1 MNLQTSIQYLKG
13 VGEKRAALLR
23 RLDIRTVGDLLAHVP
38 RAYED
43 WQTVYSIKD
52 APLGAP
58 CCVRAVV
65 DHAPVEH
72 MLRGG
77 MTLYK
82 TRVTDGAST
91 LHIVIFNS
99 AYAAEKLKEGK
110 EYLFYGRINENFL
123 AREMSSPQIAATDED
138 RLRPVYPLTEGL
150 SSRILETLV
159 GRAMEL
165 TLSQVQEFLP
175 QELLEAYD
183 LLPRQEALRLI
194 HMPGSLQESE
204 AARRRLAFNE
214 LFLLQMGL
222 RLLRAGKAEG
232 HAPPLPFD
240 TLNEYYAKLPFALT
254 GAQRHAI
261 QEAAADMAKTQ
272 PMRRLLQ
279 GDVGSGKTAV
289 AAALLHTAAKCGAQA
304 AIMAPTELLARQ
316 HCETLSSLGLAPALL
331 IGATP
336 AAEKKKIKAGLASGG
351 IPLVVGTHALLQKD
365 VAYAKLALVVVD
377 EQHRFGV
384 NQREESGNRN
394 QESGDAIQE
403 AGDRVQDAGIMQG
416 PSPDSC
422 ILTPDSCTL
431 TPDSC
436 TLTPDSCHMLTMS
449 ATPIPRSLAMVIYGD
464 LDISVLDE
472 LPPGR
477 TPVETYCVT
486 GALRTRAYNYIKK
499 HLDQGRQGYL
509 VCPRVTESGGEDQK
523 GELASAQALY
533 KELCEGAFS
542 DYRLGLLHG
551 KLKAKQK
558 EQVMAAFAAGEIQ
571 LLVSTTV
578 IEVGIDVPN
587 AAIMVIENAE
597 RFGLSQLHQLRG
609 RVGRGAGRSTCILLS
624 DAENE
629 EARARFAIMKETA
642 DGFEIA
648 RRDLELRGPGQ
659 FFGARQHG
667 LPELKIA
674 DIAADMPLLEETRAA
689 VIDILQED
697 PALAKPEHRA
707 MRRAVVGVMK

>member
-43 WQTVYSIKD
+43 WQTVYPIAG
-52 APLGAP
+52 APLGVP
-58 CCVRAVV
+58 CCVRAIVG
-65 DHAPVEH
+65 HAPVEH

-82 TRVTDGAST
+82 TRVTDGASMM
-91 LHIVIFNS
+91 HITIFNS
-99 AYAAEKLKEGK
+99 SYAAEKLKEGK
-110 EYLFYGRINENFL
+110 AYLFYGRILQNNY
-123 AREMSSPQIAATDED
+123 AREMSSPQIANTNED
-138 RLRPVYPLTEGL
+138 RLRPVYPLTEGI
-150 SSRILETLV
+150 SSRMMETLV
-159 GRAMEL
+159 NRAMEL
-165 TLSQVQEFLP
+165 TLSQVKEFLP
-175 QELLEAYD
+175 EEVLQAYA
-183 LLPRQEALRLI
+183 LLPRQTALQLI
-194 HMPGSLQESE
+194 HMPGSIQDSLE
-204 AARRRLAFNE
+204 ARRRLAFNE

-222 RLLRAGKAEG
+222 RLLRTGKEDERALPLSF
-232 HAPPLPFD
+232 HALD
-240 TLNEYYAKLPFALT
+240 EYYTKLPFELT
-254 GAQRHAI
+254 GAQRRSI
-261 QEAAADMAKTQ
+261 KEAAEDMSRGPGRDSQDKLGLQVAQQECGETPVRIK

-289 AAALLHTAAKCGAQA
+289 AAALLHIAAQGGAQA
-304 AIMAPTELLARQ
+304 AVMAPTELLARQ
-316 HCETLSSLGLAPALL
+316 HYDTLGFLGLEPALL

-336 AAEKKKIKAGLASGG
+336 AAEKKKIKAGLANGG
-351 IPLVVGTHALLQKD
+351 IPLVVGTHALLQD
-365 VAYAKLALVVVD
+365 DIIYAKLALVVID

-384 NQREESGNRN
+384 EQRDRLAD
-394 QESGDAIQE
+394 QEMA
-403 AGDRVQDAGIMQG
+403 
-416 PSPDSC
+416 
-422 ILTPDSCTL
+422 
-431 TPDSC
+431 
-436 TLTPDSCHMLTMS
+436 CHQLVMS

-477 TPVETYCVT
+477 TPVETYCVA
-486 GALRTRAYNYIKK
+486 GGLRTRAYAYIKK

-509 VCPRVTESGGEDQK
+509 VCPRVATREAQQESG
-523 GELASAQALY
+523 ELVSAQALY
-533 KELCEGAFS
+533 KELCEGEFS
-542 DYRLGLLHG
+542 RYRLGLLHG
-551 KLKAKQK
+551 KLKPRQK
-558 EQVMAAFAAGEIQ
+558 EQVMAAFAAGETQ

-578 IEVGIDVPN
+578 VEVGIDVPN
-587 AAIMVIENAE
+587 AVIMVVENAE

-609 RVGRGAGRSTCILLS
+609 RVGRGAASGTCILIS
-624 DAENE
+624 DAESE
-629 EARARFAIMKETA
+629 EAQARFAIMKETA

-689 VIDILQED
+689 VRDILQQD

-707 MRRAVVGVMK
+707 MRRACEKLIRTKDAD